1 MKKTFRCLSVIACLA
16 GAVTVASF
24 TTGCAGD
31 SYSRSTGETIDDSSI
46 TAKVKSEMLADPDVK
61 GLQVK
66 VDTFRG
72 QVQLTGFVDNV
83 QQKQRAEQ
91 IARNVNGLQMVRNDI
106 VVTTAEPA
114 GAKRNFNNSSKST
127 GVEVKTDRTPTSAE
141 IEVNKK

>member
-16 GAVTVASF
+16 GAVTIASF

-31 SYSRSTGETIDDSSI
+31 RYSRSTGEAIDDSSI

-72 QVQLTGFVDNV
+72 QVQLTGFVDNF

-91 IARNVNGLQMVRNDI
+91 IARNVRGVQMVRNDI
-106 VVTTAEPA
+106 VVKTAEPA
-114 GAKRNFNNSSKST
+114 GAQRNFNNKSS
-127 GVEVKTDRTPTSAE
+127 GVEVKTERDANGAE
-141 IEVNKK
+141 VEVNKK